1 MAKTKSIDPSV
12 ARATGTKKNIYT
24 GSKST
29 SSLPRPMKK
38 TLVPTST
45 KGPVS
50 KTMEDLK
57 NPPISAS
64 NKNAPIRK
72 KIVDDVIE
80 NVPTRKKFDDD
91 IMSDEEESTTNHRG
105 RKKMSIVDML
115 GSHDD
120 HAQMRRRMMG
130 DFDDDYADNNSDNDN
145 DDNSEIEEKQQKVQ
159 EAAKK
164 IPTKPREISAK
175 VN

>member
-45 KGPVS
+45 KGPAY

-64 NKNAPIRK
+64 NKNAPIRN

-80 NVPTRKKFDDD
+80 NVPIRKKIDDD
-91 IMSDEEESTTNHRG
+91 IMSDEEESTNHRG

-130 DFDDDYADNNSDNDN
+130 GFDDDYADNNSDNDN
-145 DDNSEIEEKQQKVQ
+145 DDNSEMEEKQQIVQ

-164 IPTKPREISAK
+164 IPTNPREISAK